1 MHQKKVKQKH
11 TNLCSNE
18 TTESKRG
25 KMTIVDTILIQ
36 MANVHLNRGMVLCS
50 YESVSGRAETWFGI
64 GSNFTK
70 EQPNKPI
77 ITETKLVYTI
87 S

>member
-18 TTESKRG
+18 ATESKRG

-36 MANVHLNRGMVLCS
+36 MANVYLNRGMVLCS
-50 YESVSGRAETWFGI
+50 YESVSGRAETWFSI
-64 GSNFTK
+64 SSNSTK
-70 EQPNKPI
+70 KQPNKPTI
-77 ITETKLVYTI
+77 RKTELVYTI